1 MTLEETVKHSRE
13 EVESTSDTLMYT
25 PTPKGKAP
33 AAQLTPGSSTAS
45 AVTPD
50 SKCDYIVYTVKDRV
64 TTEVVAVLIETKTT
78 QHPKFIHAVAQVTSL
93 VPLALV
99 PSYGYSALN
108 IFV

>member
-13 EVESTSDTLMYT
+13 EVESTSDTLMST
-25 PTPKGKAP
+25 PRGKGKAP
-33 AAQLTPGSSTAS
+33 TAQL
-45 AVTPD
+45 TPD

-64 TTEVVAVLIETKTT
+64 SAEVVAVLIETKTT
-78 QHPKFIHAVAQVTSL
+78 QHPKFIHAVAQETSL

>member
-25 PTPKGKAP
+25 PTPKGKGKAP
-33 AAQLTPGSSTAS
+33 AAQLTPGHSAAS

-64 TTEVVAVLIETKTT
+64 TKEVVAVLIETKTILLLLL
-78 QHPKFIHAVAQVTSL
+78 PF
-93 VPLALV
+93 
-99 PSYGYSALN
+99 Y
-108 IFV
+108 